1 MPAGQGILVL
11 GIDAASPG
19 LLERWAAEGR
29 LPAIA
34 ALLDAGAVARTRGI
48 EGFFIGATWPSLSTG
63 VGPAGHGIHYLAQL
77 RPGSY
82 SYERVADRPERR
94 EPFWTTASRAGRNV
108 AVLDVPLSRL
118 APDLNGIQIVE
129 WGAHDSMYGFQTS
142 PDGLREEIVST
153 FGLHPQT
160 GTCDGSRRTAR
171 DYEAFVDRLVRGA
184 SIKGRLTRSLLARGG
199 WDLFVQVFT
208 EAHCAGHQCWHLH
221 DTGHPGHD
229 GQLAAAVGDPL
240 LRVYQ
245 AVDTAIG
252 EIVEEAG
259 AATVVLVAAHGM
271 AYQYGAQ
278 VLLPE
283 ILFRLDVAARP
294 REAEAQPGPGRA
306 LARRAWHALPAWARE
321 PLEPAVRRVLPSP
334 PPDELPRMWADPA
347 RSLCFQVANGLPV
360 GGIRLNLAGREP
372 AGRLTP
378 GVEAD
383 RFCDRLAADLTALE
397 DPRTG
402 RQLIRRVVRTADLYD
417 GPHIDELP
425 DLLVEWCDD
434 GPLANTVTGP
444 ADAAIVRAGS
454 ARLGLVEAPNDW
466 ARSGEHRPGGL
477 LAVSGPGIRRGRLD
491 DVDLVDVAP
500 TILRLLEIEPQGLD
514 GKPIATVVAPR

>member
-1 MPAGQGILVL
+1 MPDGQGILVL

-19 LLERWAAEGR
+19 LLERWADEGR

-63 VGPAGHGIHYLAQL
+63 VGPASHGIHYLAQL

-129 WGAHDSMYGFQTS
+129 WGAHDSMVGFQTS
-142 PDGLREEIVST
+142 PAGLREEIVST

-252 EIVEEAG
+252 EIVAEAG

-278 VLLPE
+278 ALLPE
-283 ILFRLDVAARP
+283 ILFRLDAAARP
-294 REAEAQPGPGRA
+294 LETEAQPGRGRV

-321 PLEPAVRRVLPSP
+321 PLDPAVRRVLPSP
-334 PPDELPRMWADPA
+334 PPGELPACGPTRREASA
-347 RSLCFQVANGLPV
+347 SRSRTGSPSAASASTSS
-360 GGIRLNLAGREP
+360 GGSRLAGSHRVSRP
-372 AGRLTP
+372 
-378 GVEAD
+378 
-383 RFCDRLAADLTALE
+383 TAS
-397 DPRTG
+397 
-402 RQLIRRVVRTADLYD
+402 AS
-417 GPHIDELP
+417 
-425 DLLVEWCDD
+425 
-434 GPLANTVTGP
+434 
-444 ADAAIVRAGS
+444 GS
-454 ARLGLVEAPNDW
+454 P
-466 ARSGEHRPGGL
+466 
-477 LAVSGPGIRRGRLD
+477 
-491 DVDLVDVAP
+491 P
-500 TILRLLEIEPQGLD
+500 T
-514 GKPIATVVAPR
+514 